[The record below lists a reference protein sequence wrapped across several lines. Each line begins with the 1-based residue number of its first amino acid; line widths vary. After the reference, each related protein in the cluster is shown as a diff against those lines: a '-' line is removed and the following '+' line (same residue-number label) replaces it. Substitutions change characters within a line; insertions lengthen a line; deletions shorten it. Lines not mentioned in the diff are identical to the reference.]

1 MSTTANSLAFSA
13 AEAAFPDSLPSLSHE
28 PTELSKGEATGE
40 LGMDDGADL
49 GGHGLLSRPALPQ
62 GRRSLFRR

>member
-1 MSTTANSLAFSA
+1 MSTTANSLASIA
-13 AEAAFPDSLPSLSHE
+13 AEAASPDTLPSLSRDS
-28 PTELSKGEATGE
+28 TALANGE